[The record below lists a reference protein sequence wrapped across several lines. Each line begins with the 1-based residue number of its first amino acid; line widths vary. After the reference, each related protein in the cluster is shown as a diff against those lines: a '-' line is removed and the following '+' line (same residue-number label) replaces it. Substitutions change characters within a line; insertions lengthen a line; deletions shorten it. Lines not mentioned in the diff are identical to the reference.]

1 MLLSTVLDR
10 HSMDSEIPLTAFG
23 VLKFSL
29 NVFYKERSK
38 EACLV
43 QRRESSKAGARSQST
58 VWSGPVSHTFHIMNL
73 CKLNYIA
80 LARKIEQELN

>member
-1 MLLSTVLDR
+1 MLLSTVLDG
-10 HSMDSEIPLTAFG
+10 HSMDSEIPLTVFG

-43 QRRESSKAGARSQST
+43 QRRESSMAGARSQST
-58 VWSGPVSHTFHIMNL
+58 VWSGPVSHNISYHELMHI
-73 CKLNYIA
+73 KLYS
-80 LARKIEQELN
+80 LGKED